1 MHPTAS
7 VRSRF
12 PANLAA
18 ASAARR
24 FVRDALHGWGA
35 GEAVDDAVLLTSE
48 LVTNAVVHAG
58 TSVEVICQLAGSA
71 IQVDVVDGAPARKLP
86 ATDQTM
92 VGDWMRT
99 NGRGLLLP
107 SELAGIW
114 GVTYGTETKT
124 VWFRLELRAA
134 DPAASSDPP
143 APLRPSGPDGP
154 AGPSGPPASA
164 DPADPADPAGQS
176 GQVELFDPS
185 SGPFDPFHRS
195 DRLGAPAEL
204 LAPAPFRA
212 VNGVP
217 VPLGRDRPAH
227 LAQLAQPAGLSRTQ
241 RGWLGFLAEA
251 SDLLAGTFDEE
262 MLVALSAQLVV
273 PRLARWC
280 AFRLSEPP
288 GPPGPTGPPGD
299 SGEWRLAHVWHADEQ
314 RMGGLRRLLERPG
327 VLGRDEAGSKAW
339 PTPQQRADADFAAV
353 DDTRSVIALP
363 LAARGRR
370 LGLLILGR
378 AEDAGYAGDIR
389 WLVEDMGRRIALCLD
404 NARMYSRQLAVSRA
418 LQRGLLPPDTPI
430 IPGIDHSV
438 LYEPAGEGHDV
449 GGDFY
454 DIFPVSGGRWRFAL
468 GDVCGIGPEAAA
480 VTGLARHTLRL
491 LAREDYGVAAV
502 LDRLNEAL
510 FEEGP
515 RARLITVL
523 HGELAPRPGGGA
535 ALTVAAAGHPLP
547 LLLSSATGRV
557 VAAATPQLLLGA
569 LAGIRYYEEKF
580 DLAVGDVLLCVTD
593 GVTERRLDGRLLDD
607 DDGLA
612 RLLSD
617 CGGLTAAAVA
627 ARLRRAVQEFAPTP
641 STDDVAML
649 VLRVR
654 QPERHPSLVS
664 SR

>member
-1 MHPTAS
+1 MHPTAT
-7 VRSRF
+7 VRSQF
-12 PANLAA
+12 PANLAS

-24 FVRDALHGWGA
+24 FVRDALRGWGA

-71 IQVDVVDGAPARKLP
+71 VQVDVVDGAPARKLP
-86 ATDQTM
+86 ATDQTI
-92 VGDWMRT
+92 VGDWVRT

-124 VWFRLELRAA
+124 VWFRLELPTSDSA
-134 DPAASSDPP
+134 AAS
-143 APLRPSGPDGP
+143 
-154 AGPSGPPASA
+154 GPSGASEA
-164 DPADPADPAGQS
+164 TASVDPADLPGQAD
-176 GQVELFDPS
+176 LFDS
-185 SGPFDPFHRS
+185 SSVPFDPFHRS

-204 LAPAPFRA
+204 LAPAQVHA
-212 VNGVP
+212 ANGVP
-217 VPLGRDRPAH
+217 APPGRDRPAQRPP
-227 LAQLAQPAGLSRTQ
+227 AAGLSRTH

-251 SDLLAGTFDEE
+251 SDLLAGTLDEE

-288 GPPGPTGPPGD
+288 GPPVPMGPPGD
-299 SGEWRLAHVWHADEQ
+299 VGEWRLAHVWHADEQ
-314 RMGGLRRLLERPG
+314 RMSSLRRLLERPG
-327 VLGRDEAGSKAW
+327 VLGRDETGIKAW
-339 PTPQQRADADFAAV
+339 PTPQQRADAEFAAV
-353 DDTRSVIALP
+353 GDTRSVIALP

-370 LGLLILGR
+370 LGMLILGR
-378 AEDAGYAGDIR
+378 AEDARYAGDVM

-418 LQRGLLPPDTPI
+418 LQRGLLPPDTPV

-438 LYEPAGEGHDV
+438 VYEPAGEGHDV

-454 DIFPVSGGRWRFAL
+454 DIFPAGGGRWRFAL
-468 GDVCGIGPEAAA
+468 GDVCGTGPEAAA

-557 VAAATPQLLLGA
+557 VAAATSQLLLGA
-569 LAGIRYYEEKF
+569 LAGVRYYEERF
-580 DLAVGDVLLCVTD
+580 DLATDDVLLCVTD

-641 STDDVAML
+641 SRDDVAML

-654 QPERHPSLVS
+654 QPERDPSLVAA
-664 SR
+664 R

>member
-1 MHPTAS
+1 MHPTAT
-7 VRSRF
+7 VRSQF
-12 PANLAA
+12 PANLAS

-24 FVRDALHGWGA
+24 FVRDALRGWGA

-71 IQVDVVDGAPARKLP
+71 VQVDVVDGAPSRKLP
-86 ATDQTM
+86 ATDQTI

-124 VWFRLELRAA
+124 VWFRLELPTP
-134 DPAASSDPP
+134 DPAGAS
-143 APLRPSGPDGP
+143 
-154 AGPSGPPASA
+154 GPSGPSASV
-164 DPADPADPAGQS
+164 DP
-176 GQVELFDPS
+176 VELPGQADLYDPS
-185 SGPFDPFHRS
+185 SVPFDPFQRS
-195 DRLGAPAEL
+195 DRLAAPAEL
-204 LAPAPFRA
+204 LAPAQIRA
-212 VNGVP
+212 ANGVP
-217 VPLGRDRPAH
+217 VPPGRDRPAQR
-227 LAQLAQPAGLSRTQ
+227 APAAGLSRTH

-251 SDLLAGTFDEE
+251 SDLLAGTLDEE

-288 GPPGPTGPPGD
+288 GPPGPMGPPGD
-299 SGEWRLAHVWHADEQ
+299 VGEWRLAHVWHADEQ
-314 RMGGLRRLLERPG
+314 RMSSLRRLLERPG
-327 VLGRDEAGSKAW
+327 VLGRDETGIKAW
-339 PTPQQRADADFAAV
+339 PTPPQRADAEFASV
-353 DDTRSVIALP
+353 GDTRSVIALP

-370 LGLLILGR
+370 LGMLILGR
-378 AEDAGYAGDIR
+378 AEDARYAGDVM

-404 NARMYSRQLAVSRA
+404 NARMYSRQLAVSQA
-418 LQRGLLPPDTPI
+418 LQRGLLPPDTPV

-438 LYEPAGEGHDV
+438 VYEPAGEGHDV

-454 DIFPVSGGRWRFAL
+454 DIFPVGGGRWRFAL
-468 GDVCGIGPEAAA
+468 GDVCGTGPEAAA

-491 LAREDYGVAAV
+491 LAREGYGVAAV

-557 VAAATPQLLLGA
+557 VAAATSQLLLGA
-569 LAGIRYYEEKF
+569 LAGVRYYEERF
-580 DLAVGDVLLCVTD
+580 DLATGDVLLCVTD

-627 ARLRRAVQEFAPTP
+627 ARLRLAVQEFAPTP
-641 STDDVAML
+641 SRDDVAML

-654 QPERHPSLVS
+654 QPERDPSLVAT
-664 SR
+664 R

>member
-1 MHPTAS
+1 VVNVHPTAT

-12 PANLAA
+12 PANLAS

-24 FVRDALHGWGA
+24 FVRDALRGWGA

-71 IQVDVVDGAPARKLP
+71 VQVDVVDGAPARKLP
-86 ATDQTM
+86 ATDQTI
-92 VGDWMRT
+92 VGDWVRT

-124 VWFRLELRAA
+124 VWFRLELRA
-134 DPAASSDPP
+134 SDPTD
-143 APLRPSGPDGP
+143 ASGP
-154 AGPSGPPASA
+154 SASA
-164 DPADPADPAGQS
+164 DPADPADLPGQTD
-176 GQVELFDPS
+176 LFDPS

-195 DRLGAPAEL
+195 DRPGAPDDL
-204 LAPAPFRA
+204 FAPAQVRA
-212 VNGVP
+212 ANGVP
-217 VPLGRDRPAH
+217 APLGRDRPAQ
-227 LAQLAQPAGLSRTQ
+227 LAQLAPPAAGLSRTH

-251 SDLLAGTFDEE
+251 SDLLAGTLDEE

-288 GPPGPTGPPGD
+288 GPPGPTRPPGD
-299 SGEWRLAHVWHADEQ
+299 TGEWRLAHVWHADEQ

-327 VLGRDEAGSKAW
+327 VLGRDETGIKAW
-339 PTPQQRADADFAAV
+339 PTPQQRTEADFAAV

-370 LGLLILGR
+370 LGMLILGR
-378 AEDAGYAGDIR
+378 AEDAGYAGDVM

-404 NARMYSRQLAVSRA
+404 NARMYSRQLAVSQA
-418 LQRGLLPPDTPI
+418 LQRGLLPPDTPV

-438 LYEPAGEGHDV
+438 VYEPAGEGHDV

-454 DIFPVSGGRWRFAL
+454 DIFPVGGGRWRFAL
-468 GDVCGIGPEAAA
+468 GDVCGTGPEAAA

-557 VAAATPQLLLGA
+557 VAAGTSQLLLGA
-569 LAGIRYYEEKF
+569 LAGVRYYEERF
-580 DLAVGDVLLCVTD
+580 DLATGDVLLCVTD
-593 GVTERRLDGRLLDD
+593 GVTERRLAGRLLDD

-641 STDDVAML
+641 STDDVAMM

-654 QPERHPSLVS
+654 QPERDPSLVT
-664 SR
+664 R

>member
-1 MHPTAS
+1 MHPTAT

-12 PANLAA
+12 PANLAS

-24 FVRDALHGWGA
+24 FIRDALREWGA
-35 GEAVDDAVLLTSE
+35 DEAIDDAVLLTSE

-58 TSVEVICQLAGSA
+58 TPVEVVCQLAGA
-71 IQVDVVDGAPARKLP
+71 AVQVDIVDRAPARKLP

-92 VGDWMRT
+92 VGDWVRT

-107 SELAGIW
+107 SELAGTW
-114 GVTYGTETKT
+114 GVTYGSETKT
-124 VWFRLELRAA
+124 VWFRLELSASGPSDSASAPAA
-134 DPAASSDPP
+134 DPFYRTDRLVAPRDLLVP
-143 APLRPSGPDGP
+143 APVHQANG
-154 AGPSGPPASA
+154 ASA
-164 DPADPADPAGQS
+164 
-176 GQVELFDPS
+176 
-185 SGPFDPFHRS
+185 
-195 DRLGAPAEL
+195 
-204 LAPAPFRA
+204 
-212 VNGVP
+212 
-217 VPLGRDRPAH
+217 PLVR
-227 LAQLAQPAGLSRTQ
+227 QQPAAAHRTH

-251 SDLLAGTFDEE
+251 SDLLAGSLDEE

-288 GPPGPTGPPGD
+288 GPPGPVTRPADD

-314 RMGGLRRLLERPG
+314 RLGGLRRLLERPG
-327 VLGRDEAGSKAW
+327 VLGGDESRIRIW
-339 PTPQQRADADFAAV
+339 PTPQQRAEGDFAAV
-353 DDTRSVIALP
+353 DDTRSVIVFP

-370 LGLLILGR
+370 LGMLILGR
-378 AEDAGYAGDIR
+378 AEEAGHAGDVM

-418 LQRGLLPPDTPI
+418 LQRGLLPPETPD
-430 IPGIDHSV
+430 IPWIDHSV
-438 LYEPAGEGHDV
+438 VYEPAGEGHDV

-454 DIFPVSGGRWRFAL
+454 DIFPVGAGRWRFSL
-468 GDVCGIGPEAAA
+468 GDVCGTGPEAAA
-480 VTGLARHTLRL
+480 VTGLARNTLRL
-491 LAREDYGVAAV
+491 LAREGYGVATV
-502 LDRLNEAL
+502 LERLNQAL
-510 FEEGP
+510 FDEGP

-535 ALTVAAAGHPLP
+535 ELTVAAAGHPLP

-557 VAAATPQLLLGA
+557 VATATSQLLLGA
-569 LAGIRYYEEKF
+569 LAGVRYYEEKF
-580 DLAVGDVLLCVTD
+580 DLAAGDILLCVTD

-617 CGGLTAAAVA
+617 CGGLTADDVA
-627 ARLRRAVQEFAPTP
+627 TRLRRAVTEFAPTP
-641 STDDVAML
+641 STDDIAML

-654 QPERHPSLVS
+654 EPEWNPSLVAT
-664 SR
+664 R

>member
-1 MHPTAS
+1 MHPTAT

-12 PANLAA
+12 PANLAS

-24 FVRDALHGWGA
+24 FVRDALRGWGA
-35 GEAVDDAVLLTSE
+35 VDAVDDAVLLTSE

-58 TSVEVICQLAGSA
+58 TSVEVVCQLAGA
-71 IQVDVVDGAPARKLP
+71 AVQVDVVDGAPAQKLP

-92 VGDWMRT
+92 VGDWVRT

-107 SELAGIW
+107 SELAGTW

-124 VWFRLELRAA
+124 VWFRLELRR
-134 DPAASSDPP
+134 S
-143 APLRPSGPDGP
+143 
-154 AGPSGPPASA
+154 
-164 DPADPADPAGQS
+164 DPADPSDLSAPAEPSDLSDLKGLSDLSDLS
-176 GQVELFDPS
+176 GTL
-185 SGPFDPFHRS
+185 SGPADPFHRS
-195 DRLGAPAEL
+195 DRLGGTPDEL
-204 LAPAPFRA
+204 VRA
-212 VNGVP
+212 ANGVP
-217 VPLGRDRPAH
+217 AALGRDGVVQQAQPAR
-227 LAQLAQPAGLSRTQ
+227 PAGLSRTH

-251 SDLLAGTFDEE
+251 SDLLAGTLDEE

-288 GPPGPTGPPGD
+288 GPPGPSGPPGD
-299 SGEWRLAHVWHADEQ
+299 AGEWRLAHIWHADEQ
-314 RMGGLRRLLERPG
+314 RMGGLRRLLELPG
-327 VLGRDEAGSKAW
+327 ILGRDETGIWAW
-339 PTPQQRADADFAAV
+339 PTPQQRADADFVAV
-353 DDTRSVIALP
+353 DDTRSVIVLP

-370 LGLLILGR
+370 LGMLILGR
-378 AEDAGYAGDIR
+378 AEDARYAGDVM

-404 NARMYSRQLAVSRA
+404 NARMYSRQLAVSQA
-418 LQRGLLPPDTPI
+418 LQRGLLPPDTPV

-438 LYEPAGEGHDV
+438 VYEPAGEGHDV

-454 DIFPVSGGRWRFAL
+454 DVFPVGGGRWRFAL
-468 GDVCGIGPEAAA
+468 GDVCGTGPEAAA

-502 LDRLNEAL
+502 LDRLNQAL
-510 FEEGP
+510 FEEGS

-523 HGELAPRPGGGA
+523 HGELTPRPGGGV
-535 ALTVAAAGHPLP
+535 ALSVAAAGHPLP

-557 VAAATPQLLLGA
+557 VAAATSQLLLGA
-569 LAGIRYYEEKF
+569 LAGVRYYEEKF
-580 DLAVGDVLLCVTD
+580 DLATGDVLLCVTD

-627 ARLRRAVQEFAPTP
+627 ARLRRAVREFAPTP

-654 QPERHPSLVS
+654 QPARDPSFVTT
-664 SR
+664 R

>member
-1 MHPTAS
+1 VVNVHPTAT

-12 PANLAA
+12 PANLAS

-24 FVRDALHGWGA
+24 FVRDALRGWGA
-35 GEAVDDAVLLTSE
+35 AEAVDDAVLLTSE
-48 LVTNAVVHAG
+48 LVTNAVIHAG
-58 TSVEVICQLAGSA
+58 TPVEVICQLAGTA
-71 IQVDVVDGAPARKLP
+71 IQVDVVDGAPAQKLP

-92 VGDWMRT
+92 VGDWART

-107 SELAGIW
+107 SELAGTW

-124 VWFRLELRAA
+124 VWFRLELR
-134 DPAASSDPP
+134 SSV
-143 APLRPSGPDGP
+143 P
-154 AGPSGPPASA
+154 AGPAELTAQAEPSDLLPDLPDLSDLSELSQLSDLPDLSA
-164 DPADPADPAGQS
+164 DLPADLPRSDVPGLLSAPIDSFQ
-176 GQVELFDPS
+176 
-185 SGPFDPFHRS
+185 RS
-195 DRLGAPAEL
+195 DRPGRV
-204 LAPAPFRA
+204 RA
-212 VNGVP
+212 VNGGPAPPRKGVTRRRAQP
-217 VPLGRDRPAH
+217 GR
-227 LAQLAQPAGLSRTQ
+227 PAGLSRTH

-251 SDLLAGTFDEE
+251 SDLLAGTLDEE

-288 GPPGPTGPPGD
+288 GPPGPPGPSGD
-299 SGEWRLAHVWHADEQ
+299 AGEWRLAHVWHADEQ
-314 RMGGLRRLLERPG
+314 RMGGLRRLLELPG
-327 VLGRDEAGSKAW
+327 VLGRDETGIRAW
-339 PTPQQRADADFAAV
+339 PTPQQRAAADFAAV
-353 DDTRSVIALP
+353 ADTRSVIALP

-370 LGLLILGR
+370 LGMLILGR
-378 AEDAGYAGDIR
+378 AEDARYAGDVM

-404 NARMYSRQLAVSRA
+404 NARMYSRQLAVSQA
-418 LQRGLLPPDTPI
+418 LQRGLLPPDTPV

-438 LYEPAGEGHDV
+438 VYEPAGEGHDV

-454 DIFPVSGGRWRFAL
+454 DIFPVGGGRWRFAL
-468 GDVCGIGPEAAA
+468 GDVCGTGPEAAA

-502 LDRLNEAL
+502 LDRLNQAL

-523 HGELAPRPGGGA
+523 HGELTPRPGGGA

-557 VAAATPQLLLGA
+557 VAAATSQLLLGA
-569 LAGIRYYEEKF
+569 LAGVRYYEEKF
-580 DLAVGDVLLCVTD
+580 DLATGDVLLCVTD

-612 RLLSD
+612 RLLTD

-627 ARLRRAVQEFAPTP
+627 ARLRRAVKEFAPTP
-641 STDDVAML
+641 STDDVAMM

-654 QPERHPSLVS
+654 QPERDPSLVVA
-664 SR
+664 R